1 MRYKMIYYAK
11 PTGERVTVAESTFAG
26 KRVKGVA
33 VCHINDTY
41 DKEFGDKLAQA
52 RCDHAIS
59 TKRVRRINKQLDWYK
74 KYINNLY
81 EELHKAEV
89 AGDKATDRFFETKE
103 IVENL
108 VSQTKISEQ

>member
-1 MRYKMIYYAK
+1 MRYKMIYYTK

-41 DKEFGDKLAQA
+41 DKEFGDKLARA
-52 RCDHAIS
+52 RCDHVIS
-59 TKRVRRINKQLDWYK
+59 TKRVRRINKKLNWYK
-74 KYINNLY
+74 QYMKNLY
-81 EELHKAEV
+81 EEFLKTDV
-89 AGDKATDRFFETKE
+89 AVDKAVDRFFETKE

-108 VSQTKISEQ
+108 VSQTKISE